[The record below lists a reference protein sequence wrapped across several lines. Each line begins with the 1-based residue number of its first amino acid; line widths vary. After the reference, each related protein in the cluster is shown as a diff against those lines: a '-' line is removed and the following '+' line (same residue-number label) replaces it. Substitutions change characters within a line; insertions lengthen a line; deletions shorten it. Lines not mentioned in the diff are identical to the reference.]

1 MAAAYFALPH
11 RLRWMLLLAGSYYFY
26 MCWNASYALLMLFST
41 AVTYACG
48 LLVGRAQSVKAK
60 KGWVALSLCL
70 NLSILF
76 FFKYYGLFAGTLQSA
91 LGGSVRLPQLNVLLP
106 VGISFYIFQALGYTI
121 DVYRGDIAPMRH
133 FGKYALFVSFFPQ
146 LVAGPIERSGN
157 LIRQFD
163 EKHRPDY
170 EQIREGAVLILL
182 GLVKKLVISDRLA
195 VLVDKVYGDAAA
207 WGAPAIIVA
216 TVCFA
221 IQIYC
226 DFSGYSDIAIGSA
239 KLLGFRL
246 MKNFDRPYF
255 ARSIAEFWRR
265 WHISLS
271 SWFRDYLYF
280 PLGGSRVKTGRWVFN
295 LMVVF
300 LISGLWH
307 GASWTFVAWG
317 AINGLYQV
325 IGRFTKTVRD
335 SAYRALHV
343 NPDPSGIPC
352 YRVVTKDGRISDA
365 FAFGGGDALAQYAGR
380 AFPGFNLPDERLHQL
395 AALGR
400 LIFLIIEDVLRL
412 FAGLGFLCLPGFALC
427 DGFVQRPE
435 RFLQLRNAR
444 VVPVAAQQEGV
455 QLKPLELI
463 PQLQVFARGCALRLE
478 RLQAGFKLSDD
489 ILHAG
494 EVLRGILQP
503 SLGLDLARLVF
514 DDAGGFFEYLPA
526 FLRFDREDFVDAALT
541 DQRIALLADAG
552 IAEQIHDIAQ
562 TAGIAVDHVFAVAV
576 AVYAPHDGHLGKVD
590 GQGAVLIVDGEHD
603 LAPGQLLALF
613 GAAENNVLHLAAAQG
628 FGALLAQYPANGV
641 RYIGFAAAVRAD
653 DAGDALIKGHL
664 HAVREGLEAVDFE
677 FFQSQPFALPFSL
690 L

>member
-1 MAAAYFALPH
+1 MAFQTFGYFTFLALMAAAYFALPH

-91 LGGSVRLPQLNVLLP
+91 LGGRVRLPVLDVLLP
-106 VGISFYIFQALGYTI
+106 VGSSFYIFQALGYTI

-221 IQIYC
+221 FQIYC

-246 MKNFDRPYF
+246 MKNFDQPYF

-325 IGRFTKTVRD
+325 IGRFTKTARD

-343 NPDPSGIPC
+343 NPDGNLRAVIATGC
-352 YRVVTKDGRISDA
+352 T
-365 FAFGGGDALAQYAGR
+365 FALTVFAWMFFR
-380 AFPGFNLPDERLHQL
+380 ADSFAQL
-395 AALGR
+395 AVLMGKLVHGWEFASLMKLIYLVNGSECLLMALLVGGLLLVEWLGR
-400 LIFLIIEDVLRL
+400 KGN
-412 FAGLGFLCLPGFALC
+412 AM
-427 DGFVQRPE
+427 QH
-435 RFLQLRNAR
+435 FLQMKWPLRW
-444 VVPVAAQQEGV
+444 AACLALLFV
-455 QLKPLELI
+455 LI
-463 PQLQVFARGCALRLE
+463 LFGKYNE
-478 RLQAGFKLSDD
+478 S
-489 ILHAG
+489 
-494 EVLRGILQP
+494 
-503 SLGLDLARLVF
+503 
-514 DDAGGFFEYLPA
+514 PA
-526 FLRFDREDFVDAALT
+526 F
-541 DQRIALLADAG
+541 I
-552 IAEQIHDIAQ
+552 
-562 TAGIAVDHVFAVAV
+562 
-576 AVYAPHDGHLGKVD
+576 Y
-590 GQGAVLIVDGEHD
+590 
-603 LAPGQLLALF
+603 
-613 GAAENNVLHLAAAQG
+613 
-628 FGALLAQYPANGV
+628 
-641 RYIGFAAAVRAD
+641 
-653 DAGDALIKGHL
+653 
-664 HAVREGLEAVDFE
+664 
-677 FFQSQPFALPFSL
+677 FQF
-690 L
+690 